1 METLVSYEFTGI
13 IVSAGILLIFGV
25 LIGIIVHKIR
35 KKRYFD
41 N

>member
-13 IVSAGILLIFGV
+13 LISAAILVVAGV
-25 LIGIIVHKIR
+25 LIGLLVR
-35 KKRYFD
+35 KLRKRQTG